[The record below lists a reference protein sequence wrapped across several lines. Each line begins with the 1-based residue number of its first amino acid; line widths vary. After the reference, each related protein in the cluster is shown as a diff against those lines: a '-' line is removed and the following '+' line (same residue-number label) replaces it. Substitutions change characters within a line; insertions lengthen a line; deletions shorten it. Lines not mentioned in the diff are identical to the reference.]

1 MTATGGQVDQQ
12 DGVDAAVGGRAPTTG
27 TPEPGAP
34 TSSRRPRRLPDA
46 LGVAWVV
53 VAGVALLVPA
63 LVHGVFLGPFDQLAF
78 HGLTARRGVHLR
90 AVDNSD
96 LVNSLMPWSTMAWQ
110 QVHAGHLPI
119 WNPYGGLGIPL
130 AFNWQSAPFS
140 LAAVI
145 GYALPLRFAFTA
157 SVIVNVLVAGTGMYV
172 LGRVLRL
179 GVLGAATMA
188 TVFEL
193 SGPFA
198 AWLGYPFAS
207 VLSFFGW
214 IVAFG
219 LLVVRGG
226 RHRAL
231 AACGLAASIAGSLLG
246 GQPEGF
252 TVVALATTVFFVVV
266 LAARAVRARRLAP
279 VLAPA
284 CWLAGGA
291 AAGVGLALPFALP
304 ALQVT
309 THSVRAK
316 ATFNQAFPAH
326 VLNYLVFQGFD
337 GLPLTSHGRPITSST
352 LFGLSLYYPET
363 AAYVGVAA
371 LVLAAVALGLRR
383 RSPVVWALATVAVA
397 SLLLVF
403 VQPVDR
409 VAEALPLVGRVQWAR
424 GLMPLA
430 FSVSVLAGVGV
441 DAVVR
446 HPDRRRVAR
455 WLGWG
460 FLVATVAVALDWL
473 FGRGGLTASQR
484 SVRSHSFLWP
494 AVELAVGLATAGA
507 LWWASRRTEATGP
520 HAGSR
525 AQTGRRRLP
534 SVGVVAGV
542 VLLLVQ
548 TGFLLDAGAPM
559 VQSSPTSWPESP
571 VLAAY
576 ARTVGTAVVGFG
588 STVCNLGIQPND
600 NGVYGVHELVVYD
613 PAIPKDYF
621 PAWKAASGLGGG
633 APGLNLFCPL
643 VTSASIA
650 REFGVRYVLEAA
662 GTPGPPGTRFVRR
675 LTDETLWEVP
685 GAGLAT
691 VAPLVGGRYPAD
703 TVTGTP
709 VTVHQPSPSRWSLTV
724 STSAPAALR
733 LHLTD
738 LPGWHAT
745 LDGRPLAL
753 RRYAGM
759 MLEARVPPGR
769 HQVVLWY
776 WPQTLTFGLVGAGVA
791 FVALVAAAVVEL
803 RRNRRPARPASH
815 LPA

>member
-1 MTATGGQVDQQ
+1 MPGSS
-12 DGVDAAVGGRAPTTG
+12 
-27 TPEPGAP
+27 EPGAP
-34 TSSRRPRRLPDA
+34 TSRRRPRWLPDA

-53 VAGVALLVPA
+53 AAGVALLVPA
-63 LVHGVFLGPFDQLAF
+63 FVHGVFLGPFEQLAF
-78 HGLTARRGVHLR
+78 HGLTARGGVHLR
-90 AVDNSD
+90 IVDNSD
-96 LVNSLMPWSTMAWQ
+96 LANSLMPWSTMAWQ

-140 LAAVI
+140 LAAVV

-157 SVIVNVLVAGTGMYV
+157 SVIVNLVVAGTGMYV
-172 LGRVLRL
+172 LGRVVRL
-179 GVLGAATMA
+179 GTLGAATMA
-188 TVFEL
+188 TIFEL

-231 AACGLAASIAGSLLG
+231 AACGLAVSVAGSLLG

-252 TVVALATTVFFVVV
+252 TVVALATAAFFVVV
-266 LAARAVRARRLAP
+266 LVARAVRARRLAP
-279 VLAPA
+279 VLRPA

-291 AAGVGLALPFALP
+291 GAGVGLALPFALP

-309 THSVRAK
+309 AHSVRAK
-316 ATFNQAFPAH
+316 ATFTQAIPAH

-383 RSPVVWALATVAVA
+383 RDPVVWALVAVAAA
-397 SLLLVF
+397 SLLLTF
-403 VQPVDR
+403 SSPVEHAVR
-409 VAEALPLVGRVQWAR
+409 VIPLVGRVQWAR

-430 FSVSVLAGVGV
+430 FSVSVLAGIGL

-446 HPDRRRVAR
+446 HPDRRRVVR
-455 WLGWG
+455 WLGRG
-460 FLVATVAVALDWL
+460 FLVATVVVALDWL

-484 SVRSHSFLWP
+484 SVRSHSFVWP
-494 AVELAVGLATAGA
+494 VAELAVGLAVAGA
-507 LWWASRRTEATGP
+507 LWWAGRRTGSTGSTDS
-520 HAGSR
+520 GS
-525 AQTGRRRLP
+525 ALPRRQRLP
-534 SVGVVAGV
+534 APGVVAGV
-542 VLLLVQ
+542 VILVVQ
-548 TGFLLDAGAPM
+548 TAFLLDAGAPM
-559 VQSSPTSWPESP
+559 VQSSPTSWPVSP

-576 ARTVGTAVVGFG
+576 ARTVGTSVVGFG
-588 STVCNLGIQPND
+588 STVCNLGVQPND
-600 NGVYGVHELVVYD
+600 NGVYGVHELDVYD

-621 PAWKAASGLGGG
+621 TAWKADTGSSPGS
-633 APGLNLFCPL
+633 PGLNLFCPV
-643 VTSASIA
+643 VTSASVA

-675 LTDETLWEVP
+675 LADETLWEVP

-691 VAPLVGGRYPAD
+691 VAPLADGRFPAD
-703 TVTGTP
+703 TATGTP
-709 VTVHQPSPSRWSLTV
+709 VTVHQPSPSRWTLTV

-791 FVALVAAAVVEL
+791 FVALVVVVAVEV
-803 RRNRRPARPASH
+803 RRNRHPPRPAGP
-815 LPA
+815 LPD